1 MDDTN
6 NATIKPEISV
16 VISGEKTDKDL
27 ETTSNSVEG
36 VANSGEEKAIA
47 SFKPIF
53 PAFNF
58 KIGTN
63 NPDVIHG
70 TFRNDIIF
78 ALGGDDYVDGKFGN
92 DLIYGGKGKDNL
104 FGNFGNDSLYGGLD
118 NDNLD
123 GGDGDD
129 KLFGGLGRDTLY
141 GGNGN
146 DTLQG
151 SQKAPYPGAEID
163 KLTGGD
169 GKDKFILGDKSGSF
183 YKEKGNQDY
192 ALITDFS
199 FGEQIQLG
207 VGDTYDIDKTEKG
220 FNVFVVKGDLKD
232 LIAQVNLGVNIDL
245 IRTSRVAAGSEA
257 ANFITS
263 FNTLSEGN
271 FKIASGESNG
281 IFVGAK

>member
-1 MDDTN
+1 MDDIN
-6 NATIKPEISV
+6 NATIQTEISV
-16 VISGEKTDKDL
+16 VISGDETDERL
-27 ETTSNSVEG
+27 ETVSKSVEG

-53 PAFNF
+53 PTFNF

-63 NPDVIHG
+63 KPDVIHG
-70 TFRNDIIF
+70 TARNDIIF
-78 ALGGDDYVDGKFGN
+78 ALGGDDYVYAKAGN
-92 DLIYGGKGKDNL
+92 DLVYGGKGNDSL

-129 KLFGGLGRDTLY
+129 KLFGDLGRDTLY

-163 KLTGGD
+163 KLTGGE

-183 YKEKGNQDY
+183 YKQKGNLDY

-207 VGDTYDIDKTEKG
+207 IGDTYDIDQTKNG
-220 FNVFVVKGDLKD
+220 FNLFVVNGNLKD

-245 IRTSRVAAGSEA
+245 IRTNRVAAGSEA

-263 FNTLSEGN
+263 FNTLLEGN

-281 IFVGAK
+281 IFTGAK